1 MDKLTNI
8 QIDGDKLTFKIE
20 TEVDLSSYSKEVY
33 IDEVW
38 NLKNIL
44 EDSPI
49 HNISFSENIT
59 VDSENNVTVTN
70 DDILELDWNMKYVT
84 LRCFTEQEEI
94 HFHGIYYNPS
104 IVYMAE
110 IRKLHTHCST
120 CLDDQTMQNIMLVV
134 FKRQLL
140 EYALASDY
148 YRDALQLYVDIC
160 RLLEIS
166 IKPKCAASTCCNNAI
181 LTQKGDC
188 FNTEN
193 DKCLHLEK
201 ERNSATLF
209 SGICYSCSN
218 NTCSTGNCSMVIVNY
233 KINRYDTKM

>member
-20 TEVDLSSYSKEVY
+20 TEVDLSNYSKEVY

-84 LRCFTEQEEI
+84 LRCFTEQE
-94 HFHGIYYNPS
+94 
-104 IVYMAE
+104 E

-218 NTCSTGNCSMVIVNY
+218 NTCSTGNCSNGY
-233 KINRYDTKM
+233 CKL

>member
-20 TEVDLSSYSKEVY
+20 TEVDLSSYSKEVH

-59 VDSENNVTVTN
+59 VDSDNNVTVTN

-218 NTCSTGNCSMVIVNY
+218 NTCSTGNCSNGY
-233 KINRYDTKM
+233 CKL

>member
-49 HNISFSENIT
+49 HNIGFSENIT
-59 VDSENNVTVTN
+59 IDSDNNVTVTS
-70 DDILELDWNMKYVT
+70 DDILKLDWNMKYVT
-84 LRCFTEQEEI
+84 LRCFTDQEEI

-120 CLDDQTMQNIMLVV
+120 CLDD
-134 FKRQLL
+134 
-140 EYALASDY
+140 
-148 YRDALQLYVDIC
+148 
-160 RLLEIS
+160 
-166 IKPKCAASTCCNNAI
+166 
-181 LTQKGDC
+181 
-188 FNTEN
+188 
-193 DKCLHLEK
+193 
-201 ERNSATLF
+201 
-209 SGICYSCSN
+209 
-218 NTCSTGNCSMVIVNY
+218 
-233 KINRYDTKM
+233 

>member
-20 TEVDLSSYSKEVY
+20 AEVDLSSYSKEVY

-59 VDSENNVTVTN
+59 VDSDNNVTVTN

-166 IKPKCAASTCCNNAI
+166 IKPKCAVSTCCNNAI

-218 NTCSTGNCSMVIVNY
+218 NTCSTGNCSNGY
-233 KINRYDTKM
+233 CKL

>member
-8 QIDGDKLTFKIE
+8 QIDGDKLTFKVGSDINIS
-20 TEVDLSSYSKEVY
+20 DYSKEVY

-59 VDSENNVTVTN
+59 IDSDNNVTVTN

-120 CLDDQTMQNIMLVV
+120 CLDDETMQNIMLVV

-140 EYALASDY
+140 EYALASGY

-166 IKPKCAASTCCNNAI
+166 IRPKCDSMTCCNNCI
-181 LTQKGDC
+181 LTQKNDC
-188 FNTEN
+188 LNTET

-201 ERNSATLF
+201 ERNSTTLF
-209 SGICYSCSN
+209 SGICYSCSST
-218 NTCSTGNCSMVIVNY
+218 NTCSTGNCSNGY
-233 KINRYDTKM
+233 CKL

>member
-8 QIDGDKLTFKIE
+8 QIDGNKLTFKIE
-20 TEVDLSSYSKEVY
+20 TEVDLSNYSKEVY

-59 VDSENNVTVTN
+59 VDSDNNVTVTN

-84 LRCFTEQEEI
+84 LRCFTDQEEI

-160 RLLEIS
+160 RLLETS
-166 IKPKCAASTCCNNAI
+166 IRPKCAASTCCNNAI

-218 NTCSTGNCSMVIVNY
+218 NTCSTGNCSNGY
-233 KINRYDTKM
+233 CKL

>member
-120 CLDDQTMQNIMLVV
+120 CLDDHTMQNIMLVV

-148 YRDALQLYVDIC
+148 YCDALQLYVDIC

-218 NTCSTGNCSMVIVNY
+218 NTCSTGNCSNSY
-233 KINRYDTKM
+233 CKL

>member
-59 VDSENNVTVTN
+59 VDSDNNVTVTN

-140 EYALASDY
+140 QHPITIAMLYNYMQISVDYLRYLLNQNVQLVLAVTMLFLLRKVIVSIQKTISVFIQ
-148 YRDALQLYVDIC
+148 RKSVTLLLYLVVFVTLVLII
-160 RLLEIS
+160 LAVQEI
-166 IKPKCAASTCCNNAI
+166 AVT
-181 LTQKGDC
+181 
-188 FNTEN
+188 
-193 DKCLHLEK
+193 
-201 ERNSATLF
+201 
-209 SGICYSCSN
+209 
-218 NTCSTGNCSMVIVNY
+218 VIVNY

>member
-8 QIDGDKLTFKIE
+8 QIDGNKLTFKIE
-20 TEVDLSSYSKEVY
+20 TEVDLSNYGKEVY

-166 IKPKCAASTCCNNAI
+166 ICVASTCCNNAI

-209 SGICYSCSN
+209 SGVCYSCSN
-218 NTCSTGNCSMVIVNY
+218 NTCSTGNCSNGY
-233 KINRYDTKM
+233 CKL

>member
-38 NLKNIL
+38 NLNNIG
-44 EDSPI
+44 
-49 HNISFSENIT
+49 FSENIT
-59 VDSENNVTVTN
+59 IDSDNNVTVTS
-70 DDILELDWNMKYVT
+70 DDILKLDWNMKYVT
-84 LRCFTEQEEI
+84 LRCFTDQEEI

-218 NTCSTGNCSMVIVNY
+218 NTCSTGNCSNGY
-233 KINRYDTKM
+233 CKL

>member
-140 EYALASDY
+140 EYALASYY

-160 RLLEIS
+160 RLLE
-166 IKPKCAASTCCNNAI
+166 CAASTCCNNAI

-218 NTCSTGNCSMVIVNY
+218 NTCSTGNCSNGY
-233 KINRYDTKM
+233 CKL

>member
-1 MDKLTNI
+1 
-8 QIDGDKLTFKIE
+8 
-20 TEVDLSSYSKEVY
+20 
-33 IDEVW
+33 
-38 NLKNIL
+38 
-44 EDSPI
+44 
-49 HNISFSENIT
+49 
-59 VDSENNVTVTN
+59 
-70 DDILELDWNMKYVT
+70 MKYVT
-84 LRCFTEQEEI
+84 LRCFTDQEEI

-166 IKPKCAASTCCNNAI
+166 IKPKCAANTCCNNAI

-218 NTCSTGNCSMVIVNY
+218 NTCSTGNCSNGY
-233 KINRYDTKM
+233 CKL

>member
-20 TEVDLSSYSKEVY
+20 TEVDLSNYSKEVY

-84 LRCFTEQEEI
+84 
-94 HFHGIYYNPS
+94 
-104 IVYMAE
+104 
-110 IRKLHTHCST
+110 
-120 CLDDQTMQNIMLVV
+120 
-134 FKRQLL
+134 
-140 EYALASDY
+140 
-148 YRDALQLYVDIC
+148 
-160 RLLEIS
+160 
-166 IKPKCAASTCCNNAI
+166 
-181 LTQKGDC
+181 
-188 FNTEN
+188 
-193 DKCLHLEK
+193 
-201 ERNSATLF
+201 
-209 SGICYSCSN
+209 
-218 NTCSTGNCSMVIVNY
+218 
-233 KINRYDTKM
+233 